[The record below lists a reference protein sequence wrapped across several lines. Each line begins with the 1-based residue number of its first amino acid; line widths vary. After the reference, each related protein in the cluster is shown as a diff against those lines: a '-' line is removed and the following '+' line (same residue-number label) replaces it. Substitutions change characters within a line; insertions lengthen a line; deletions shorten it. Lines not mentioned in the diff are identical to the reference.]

1 MLHKDVDRICEC
13 LLIMHEVYAA
23 ESKLLHV
30 QKSIE
35 SILASGKLKG
45 QMQKL
50 IAMTNKK
57 VNKAILFC

>member
-1 MLHKDVDRICEC
+1 
-13 LLIMHEVYAA
+13 MHEVYAA

-50 IAMTNKK
+50 IAMTNKN